1 MTVLVLLLFRFI
13 RLLGSGHEALA
24 VENAAL
30 RLQLLTYQRK
40 RIRPKLTTFRSSL
53 LVHAVQTL
61 APLENCPACGA
72 TRHSCKVARERFR
85 KFWAR
90 LSKHKVTVRGRPTVA
105 PEIRRLILKMATAN
119 PLWRAPRIHGELKM
133 LGIKVSERTV
143 SRILRSIPRPPSQS
157 WKTFLR
163 NHTDQI
169 VAADFFTVPTFTF
182 KILVCVYSY
191 RAPKTGGLHFNI
203 TEHPMAEWISQQ
215 ILEAFADRDVAKYL
229 IRDRDGVYGGAV
241 GERLAALNIQQVL
254 TAPASPWQNAHV

>member
-1 MTVLVLLLFRFI
+1 M
-13 RLLGSGHEALA
+13 
-24 VENAAL
+24 
-30 RLQLLTYQRK
+30 
-40 RIRPKLTTFRSSL
+40 
-53 LVHAVQTL
+53 
-61 APLENCPACGA
+61 
-72 TRHSCKVARERFR
+72 
-85 KFWAR
+85 
-90 LSKHKVTVRGRPTVA
+90 TVRGRPTVA

-143 SRILRSIPRPPSQS
+143 SPILRSIPRPPSQS

-229 IRDRDGVYGGAV
+229 IRDRDGVYGWAV